1 MLSTFHFSAIKVG
14 CESERLPPEMN
25 HKTANF
31 RSFFCCLHRTRVRHV
46 KLRNIAAEV
55 TQPSRKLVLLLCAFP
70 ATYNKVSRIMSPER
84 RRPTLRNGE
93 RQREFHKIRTC

>member
-1 MLSTFHFSAIKVG
+1 MLSTFHFPAIKVG
-14 CESERLPPEMN
+14 CASERPRPEMN

-31 RSFFCCLHRTRVRHV
+31 RSFFCCLPLTKVCHV
-46 KLRNIAAEV
+46 KLRNIAAEI
-55 TQPSRKLVLLLCAFP
+55 TQPRRKLVLLLCAFP
-70 ATYNKVSRIMSPER
+70 PTYNKVSRIMSPER